1 MINYPPIPTLYVM
14 YVDIMSDKFVDGV
27 LRQAPLFKYR
37 LKRPRKGRCVP
48 KGARRSST
56 KIACSI
62 RRICSDRYL
71 LRKYSQKELN

>member
-37 LKRPRKGRCVP
+37 LKRALRSQGRKE
-48 KGARRSST
+48 
-56 KIACSI
+56 
-62 RRICSDRYL
+62 
-71 LRKYSQKELN
+71 ELNNDCMFHPKDLFGRVAS